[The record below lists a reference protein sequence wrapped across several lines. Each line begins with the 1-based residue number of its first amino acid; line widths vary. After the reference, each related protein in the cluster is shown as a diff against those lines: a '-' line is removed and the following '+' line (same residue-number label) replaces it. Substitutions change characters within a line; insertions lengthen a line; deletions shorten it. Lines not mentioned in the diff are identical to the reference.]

1 MGLLRSGRPAGLG
14 LPRPGRWPVPRRRS
28 WSRSVPAEPD
38 VLRWLFSARVGA
50 SELGGPRRFFD
61 RADGSGMSTD
71 TIPDDPDA
79 KSSIIGRAPTN
90 ICSVGGHLEMAE
102 QTQRTCS
109 TSPEAPSR
117 PRSMLYHGTAHSG
130 VSGATSDRPTG
141 SHLIRITQGSILG
154 LLGVPAR
161 RRDDVGSRPTA
172 AGGLAMYRSYCP

>member
-1 MGLLRSGRPAGLG
+1 
-14 LPRPGRWPVPRRRS
+14 
-28 WSRSVPAEPD
+28 
-38 VLRWLFSARVGA
+38 
-50 SELGGPRRFFD
+50 
-61 RADGSGMSTD
+61 MSTD

-102 QTQRTCS
+102 QSQRTCS

-141 SHLIRITQGSILG
+141 SHLIRIIQGSILG

-172 AGGLAMYRSYCP
+172 AGGLAMYRSYSP